1 MQVQNTGHRN
11 SNEASAGVHAMKLS
25 KSYVITA
32 VVGIFIL
39 LCLWLGGFDLTTRRP
54 ELGCLL
60 FGYGILLRV
69 IWIWLEQ

>member
-1 MQVQNTGHRN
+1 
-11 SNEASAGVHAMKLS
+11 MKLS
-25 KSYVITA
+25 KSYLITA

-39 LCLWLGGFDLTTRRP
+39 LCLWLGGFDFTTRRP